1 MSWYLRALKKYAV
14 FHGRAHRKEYW
25 MFILVHTIIYL
36 GLVFIEVLF
45 FGSGQEDP
53 ILPAIYSVGV
63 LLPILAAGVRRL
75 HDTDRSGWWLIVPL
89 VNFVFLVQK
98 GTGGDN
104 RFGPDPNK
112 VAVDLTKADLIPDSP
127 IYRDSHPLTDVT
139 VPAASPEPEAQPEPQ
154 LQKEPSSTPDPQI
167 QQDRPPAVDVTV
179 PETSPEQVD
188 ELEPQGWI
196 SCEDCGDKVSKRL
209 TVCPHCGCPIEPKVI
224 CPDCGENFVASRAT
238 CPACGGPAPDSS
250 G

>member
-1 MSWYLRALKKYAV
+1 VEDHPKDKKMSWYLRALKKYAV
-14 FHGRAHRKEYW
+14 FHGRAHQKEYW
-25 MFILVHTIIYL
+25 MFVLVHTIIYL
-36 GLVFIEVLF
+36 GLAFIDGLS
-45 FGSGQEDP
+45 FGFGLLP
-53 ILPAIYSVGV
+53 IIYSLGV

-89 VNFVFLVQK
+89 VNFIFVVQE

-104 RFGPDPNK
+104 RFGPDPKK

-127 IYRDSHPLTDVT
+127 IYRDGPLF
-139 VPAASPEPEAQPEPQ
+139 A
-154 LQKEPSSTPDPQI
+154 
-167 QQDRPPAVDVTV
+167 DVTV

-209 TVCPHCGCPIEPKVI
+209 TVCPHCGCPMEPKVI
-224 CPDCGENFVASRAT
+224 CPDCGENFVASRAA

>member
-1 MSWYLRALKKYAV
+1 MASFIGALIGVFVLSLLVEWILKKIAPELPGLLGYPL
-14 FHGRAHRKEYW
+14 W
-25 MFILVHTIIYL
+25 LVVPIGGATLASVIIASYGNADGGPPDYSFSGSYFL
-36 GLVFIEVLF
+36 AGLTLWVIRGAIGLKKD
-45 FGSGQEDP
+45 GSDP
-53 ILPAIYSVGV
+53 EPPAPEIA
-63 LLPILAAGVRRL
+63 I
-75 HDTDRSGWWLIVPL
+75 
-89 VNFVFLVQK
+89 
-98 GTGGDN
+98 
-104 RFGPDPNK
+104 
-112 VAVDLTKADLIPDSP
+112 
-127 IYRDSHPLTDVT
+127 
-139 VPAASPEPEAQPEPQ
+139 PAASPEPEAQPEPQ

-167 QQDRPPAVDVTV
+167 QQDRPPAADVTV

-224 CPDCGENFVASRAT
+224 CPDCGENFVASLAA